1 MLDGPAPASAL
12 TGAAMGTT
20 AKPVTKVAAVVG
32 AGPGLGTAL
41 AWRFAREGYTV
52 GLFAR
57 SEEPLRHV
65 QHRVQEAGGC
75 ASLYPTDATDAG
87 AVRESFARLREEH
100 GAPEVCIYNAGLFRM
115 AGFLETSPEDF
126 DTSWRI
132 NCLGGVLCAREVLP
146 AMLEQGRGTLL
157 FTGAT
162 ASLRGGARSAG
173 FATGKFGLRALAQSL
188 AREFGPRGIH
198 VAHVIIDGVIDTA
211 RSRARGALERAEL
224 LSPDAIAETYWQ
236 LHRQD
241 PSAWTQ
247 ELDVRPA
254 PEKF

>member
-1 MLDGPAPASAL
+1 
-12 TGAAMGTT
+12 MGTT
-20 AKPVTKVAAVVG
+20 AKSATKVAAVVG
-32 AGPGLGTAL
+32 AGPGLGAAL

-57 SEEPLRHV
+57 SEDSLRKV
-65 QHRVQEAGGC
+65 QQMVHEAGGS

-87 AVRESFARLREEH
+87 AVSESFARLREEH
-100 GAPEVCIYNAGLFRM
+100 GAPDVCIYNAGLFRM

-132 NCLGGVLCAREVLP
+132 NCLGGVLCARAVLP
-146 AMLEQGRGTLL
+146 AMVERGRGTLL

-162 ASLRGGARSAG
+162 ASLRGGPRSAA

-198 VAHVIIDGVIDTA
+198 VAHVVIDGVIDTT
-211 RSRARGALERAEL
+211 RTHARGALRQPAEL
-224 LSPDAIAETYWQ
+224 LSPDALAETYWQ